1 VCHCF
6 FSHKSGETVMAQRR
20 KSKKRPCRICRKWFS
35 PNPRVGDRQKT
46 CGSDECQAKWHAKK
60 CAEWNAKHASYF
72 TEISLSKKLVNV
84 EGGKSPSTHLKSS
97 RLPRSLIQEVI
108 GAQHLVIIEYMTQL
122 LTKSFQEEI
131 RGQLF
136 EITCKLEQLP
146 NMTLSRGDSSQR
158 GP

>member
-1 VCHCF
+1 
-6 FSHKSGETVMAQRR
+6 MMPQRR

-35 PNPRVGDRQKT
+35 PDPRVGGRQKT
-46 CGSDECQAKWHAKK
+46 CGSDKCQAKWHAKK
-60 CAEWNAKHASYF
+60 CAEWNVKHSSYF
-72 TEISLSKKLVNV
+72 NEIHLSKKLAEV
-84 EGGKSPSTHLKSS
+84 ESGKSAPKCLKSS

-108 GAQHLVIIEYMTQL
+108 GVQHLVIIEYMTQL
-122 LTKSFQEEI
+122 LTKPFQEEI

-146 NMTLSRGDSSQR
+146 NMPISRGDSRRR